1 MLVKT
6 VVLNPAAA
14 RQLDKLTTD
23 VRDLLA
29 GALNAYALGRPSDT
43 KAMTGTPT
51 VRMRVGDYRVIFDE
65 TATTITSLAL
75 GHRRE
80 IYR

>member
-1 MLVKT
+1 MKMIVLSPSAAKAIDRIAEPFRSTLVE
-6 VVLNPAAA
+6 A
-14 RQLDKLTTD
+14 
-23 VRDLLA
+23 LA
-29 GALNAYALGRPSDT
+29 AYALGKSGDT

-51 VRMRVGDYRVIFDE
+51 VRMRVGDYRIIFDE
-65 TATTITSLAL
+65 TAVRLHILAI